1 MKLLI
6 LNTFFLLFFHAIL
19 TAQSTQ
25 KEHYIGAFY
34 MTDTRSTPDGGCLVA
49 GLSDGDSI
57 HVRRLNANLKP
68 IFNATFLYSIQ
79 SLCGIRA
86 ARYYPLV

>member
-34 MTDTRSTPDGGCLVA
+34 MTDTRSTP
-49 GLSDGDSI
+49 
-57 HVRRLNANLKP
+57 
-68 IFNATFLYSIQ
+68 
-79 SLCGIRA
+79 
-86 ARYYPLV
+86 